1 MRLGGDLDC
10 CRDKKVQVSVTLDV
24 EITQDGHRLQVQVLS
39 QYGTV
44 DEYVE
49 WSRAW
54 IQTCVDSPLIA
65 DLLAAVNDAPAPNRA
80 TRARDYLGPVGEPG
94 MAEGT
99 VYISFDDSS
108 ERFRP
113 FNKRNMSYLQTQLA
127 KVPQNVNLRMSRL
140 DENGNLANGN
150 LMIKVERP
158 LKNEWATFELLI
170 SRIGFSW
177 LPDMDIA
184 LEMRRL
190 AVQQAALTNAS
201 FAAVADDFA
210 NTKTALEYSA
220 KLAMIEKTIP
230 RSRERLRG
238 YSWLTICPPG
248 IAVRLGGAEG
258 LRASGAFF
266 DVEEISTGAVVL
278 QATERFDD
286 YREPQVIAV
295 FEALAPVL
303 IPGITMRP
311 PTFVQHQRIVF
322 DVDAVTYRRQVSP

>member
-1 MRLGGDLDC
+1 
-10 CRDKKVQVSVTLDV
+10 
-24 EITQDGHRLQVQVLS
+24 
-39 QYGTV
+39 
-44 DEYVE
+44 
-49 WSRAW
+49 
-54 IQTCVDSPLIA
+54 
-65 DLLAAVNDAPAPNRA
+65 
-80 TRARDYLGPVGEPG
+80 
-94 MAEGT
+94 
-99 VYISFDDSS
+99 
-108 ERFRP
+108 
-113 FNKRNMSYLQTQLA
+113 MSYLQTQLA